1 MHFIYCLQYSGSIYY
16 KKRDGGKRVAI
27 SEARKRATYKYISKA
42 YDRIVV
48 NLPRGERDRIK
59 SAASEAGESVNAYI
73 KRAISAQMQR
83 EGKIAGAA
91 DQN

>member
-1 MHFIYCLQYSGSIYY
+1 MAL
-16 KKRDGGKRVAI
+16 

-42 YDRIVV
+42 YDRIVL

-59 SAASEAGESVNAYI
+59 TAAAEVGESVNAYI

-83 EGKIAGAA
+83 GKSARAEE
-91 DQN
+91 DQSGEISD

>member
-1 MHFIYCLQYSGSIYY
+1 MAL
-16 KKRDGGKRVAI
+16 

-42 YDRIVV
+42 YDRIVL

-59 SAASEAGESVNAYI
+59 TAASEAGESVNAYI

-83 EGKIAGAA
+83 EEKNARAA
-91 DQN
+91 EDQSGEISD